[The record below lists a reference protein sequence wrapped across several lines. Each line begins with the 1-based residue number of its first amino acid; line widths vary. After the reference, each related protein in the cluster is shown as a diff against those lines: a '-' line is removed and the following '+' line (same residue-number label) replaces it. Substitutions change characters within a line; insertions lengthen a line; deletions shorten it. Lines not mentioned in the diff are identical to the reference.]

1 MHDYFTD
8 IIIIYDYYCIYYGTV
23 FCSCFFTAI
32 VCVASVPTDYKCGYL
47 PRELTLKRG
56 ERQTLIF
63 WNDRVYDQP
72 PLKEDN
78 SETIND
84 EFLDAV
90 NKPGDVD
97 SNVEMIETTT
107 EVFEENEQSETTT
120 NIRLPE
126 INRLT

>member
-1 MHDYFTD
+1 MITIASIMVQFF
-8 IIIIYDYYCIYYGTV
+8 ILV
-23 FCSCFFTAI
+23 FFTAI

-72 PLKEDN
+72 PLNEDN
-78 SETIND
+78 LETTKD
-84 EFLDAV
+84 EFLEAV

-97 SNVEMIETTT
+97 SNVEIIETTT
-107 EVFEENEQSETTT
+107 QLFEENEQSETTT
-120 NIRLPE
+120 NIRLLK
-126 INRLT
+126 INRLI

>member
-56 ERQTLIF
+56 ERQKLIF

-72 PLKEDN
+72 PLNEDN
-78 SETIND
+78 LETIKD
-84 EFLDAV
+84 EFLEAV